1 MLLEM
6 SQWERILDEDEHDS
20 SINIPEDSKGF
31 VPIVR
36 RTESLGWSNNKIVIC
51 KDDSIERILSA
62 LPEDNQS

>member
-36 RTESLGWSNNKIVIC
+36 RTESCRKIF
-51 KDDSIERILSA
+51 
-62 LPEDNQS
+62 